1 MKDEGL
7 IFSSFQ
13 EGQKVPRHIKELV
26 VVSKDNKLA
35 CLRGKNLT
43 KLTLETGQVY
53 FSPSQ
58 KHYSLLG
65 EYASQIKDNNVSFV
79 FTCQF
84 RIVSSLLLVE
94 KLLAAGMSHE
104 SIKECTTVDVFNEIL
119 GTIFSSSCTQKVLSS
134 DGSLPNLKKILNQK
148 KTISTYL
155 SILNAGLFCQCGV
168 YADDLKFGIP
178 AMIETVK
185 QKAKIAEPRKSASL
199 R

>member
-1 MKDEGL
+1 M

-13 EGQKVPRHIKELV
+13 EGQKIPRHINELV
-26 VVSKDNKLA
+26 IVSKDNKLA

-43 KLTLETGQVY
+43 KFTLEPEHTY

-65 EYASQIKDNNVSFV
+65 EYASQIKDSNVSFV

-94 KLLAAGMSHE
+94 KLLAAGMNQTN
-104 SIKECTTVDVFNEIL
+104 IKKCTTVDIFNEIL

-134 DGSLPNLKKILNQK
+134 DGSLPKLKKILSQK
-148 KTISTYL
+148 KTVSNYL

-168 YADDLKFGIP
+168 YAEDLKFGIP
-178 AMIETVK
+178 AMIEAVK
-185 QKAKIAEPRKSASL
+185 QKAKIVEPKKSALL